1 MKIKIKLQP
10 RINKEPQSRIREL
23 QPRKQDIEDA
33 IQQGKQSGG
42 SSAIIR
48 QITEVSNMN
57 KIKQTLKLI
66 RENTDTTS
74 IGLSVIEK
82 SPDSNSLNKLPNEDA
97 DLINYQIQSY
107 NAIKTGL
114 SHLIYKIKS

>member
-1 MKIKIKLQP
+1 MNTKIKLQP
-10 RINKEPQSRIREL
+10 RINKEPQPRTREL

-42 SSAIIR
+42 SSTLFT
-48 QITEVSNMN
+48 QTNEVSNMN
-57 KIKQTLKLI
+57 KIKQTLKFI

-74 IGLSVIEK
+74 IGTSVIEK
-82 SPDSNSLNKLPNEDA
+82 SPSNLNKLPNEDT

-114 SHLIYKIKS
+114 SHLIYKIKP